1 MKKRVIIVTMLLAVS
16 MLFLLGNLS
25 KAQKKVDLFNDI
37 LKTTDGKTVEY
48 GVTVIF
54 TSDKNGEAIS
64 DDILKKLG
72 FYDGWNTNVL
82 NSRNAYCVE
91 FGKDNVDGYIESTQY
106 ENHNIVTV
114 NIIKKDNF
122 NNLDEMKDRLEKII
136 SDYKVNAK
144 YFQYLKAKLPNNNI
158 KYNNNKVLEL
168 LKGYD
173 STNINTVKLENGY
186 STTAYTKMYDSM
198 ESNGQL
204 IDLNY
209 ALSKYSSG
217 SYIIIG
223 TPEINV
229 TY

>member
-1 MKKRVIIVTMLLAVS
+1 
-16 MLFLLGNLS
+16 
-25 KAQKKVDLFNDI
+25 
-37 LKTTDGKTVEY
+37 
-48 GVTVIF
+48 
-54 TSDKNGEAIS
+54 
-64 DDILKKLG
+64 
-72 FYDGWNTNVL
+72 
-82 NSRNAYCVE
+82 
-91 FGKDNVDGYIESTQY
+91 
-106 ENHNIVTV
+106 
-114 NIIKKDNF
+114 
-122 NNLDEMKDRLEKII
+122 MKDRLEKII

-158 KYNNNKVLEL
+158 KYDNNKVLEL

-186 STTAYTKMYDSM
+186 STTAYTKMYNSM